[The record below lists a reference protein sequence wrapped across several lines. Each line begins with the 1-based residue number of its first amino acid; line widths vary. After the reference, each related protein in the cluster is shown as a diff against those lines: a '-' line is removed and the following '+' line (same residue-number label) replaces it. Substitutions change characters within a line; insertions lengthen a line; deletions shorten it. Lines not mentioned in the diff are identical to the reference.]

1 MAGNW
6 LWRFLV
12 VGLVMALPVSQALA
26 QGAPPDPAAAN
37 AAASAAATADA
48 NADII
53 YTASAEALTKLAV
66 IAVILEQALAI
77 IFDWKLFRETFDRQ
91 AVKPI
96 VSFLFAL
103 AIVHQ
108 FQIDILAGLVDIYNG
123 PDVST
128 PSGMISKLVSAL
140 VLAGGSGGINRIMQ
154 KLGVRSNLNL
164 KEDPGPPPTQAFVS
178 VVPMPRSAS
187 TNIDSVTVVAI
198 DGNNVL
204 HSLGTVP
211 GSSVGKD
218 PTGIRAWF
226 LQEKGRFPGSGGFAI
241 DPGLWSIRL
250 DAVDGTGNVSSS
262 AVWGPYQLDAGAQID
277 LTLKV

>member
-1 MAGNW
+1 MARGW
-6 LWRFLV
+6 LWRV
-12 VGLVMALPVSQALA
+12 IIVGAAVALPVAQALA
-26 QGAPPDPAAAN
+26 QGTAPEA
-37 AAASAAATADA
+37 AAASDGT
-48 NADII
+48 NLI
-53 YTASAEALTKLAV
+53 YSASADALTKLAV

-108 FQIDILAGLVDIYNG
+108 FQIDMLANLVDIYNG
-123 PDVST
+123 PAIST
-128 PSGMISKLVSAL
+128 PSGMISKLITAL
-140 VLAGGSGGINRIMQ
+140 VLAGGSGGINRILQ
-154 KLGVRSNLNL
+154 KLGVRTNLNL
-164 KEDPGPPPTQAFVS
+164 KDDPAPAPTQAFVS
-178 VVPMPRSAS
+178 VVPMPKSS
-187 TNIDSVTVVAI
+187 DGTITSVTVVAI
-198 DGNNVL
+198 DSGNVL

-241 DPGLWSIRL
+241 NPGLWSIRL
-250 DAVDGTGNVSSS
+250 DAVDGIGNTSSS
-262 AVWGPYQLDAGAQID
+262 ATWGPYQLDAGAEID